1 MTGRRR
7 HRSRP
12 SEDAAAAIQRLLQE
26 WNIGLSDAVNGSV
39 RGRARRPGSARD
51 LPAADAN
58 RGARIDISRRAG
70 TPRRTRGQVVPVD
83 AELPCGA
90 DEASPFR
97 EAAST
102 WLSGQPNGPRRV
114 GFPWQPLT
122 GVVRISTYEKTL
134 GHPLTP
140 KQVPAQPRQRC
151 SVLRG
156 PLDQSP
162 RFAMS
167 PCPCPGQ
174 PSGRSHGRTIIIVI
188 ASALLAGGCSA
199 VRPVSAPGRPAAG
212 SGWPASASAPPRGI
226 THFTVTGTVPVEP
239 NPSQDTHAQAEGAA
253 CQPQEFRRDETLGEV
268 TAAGLSAAGAP
279 AAAALLKHFL
289 AGTGTEMR
297 FGARSQISQEAR
309 ASRAF
314 QDLNRHIQ
322 DAVASQLRAGQS
334 RVRLT
339 GPALRTIRF
348 GLPGSSQDLY
358 LGFRGTQGL
367 DIHGTGTTTD
377 VGYSGSLTYVIRDSY
392 GFPPE
397 DQLLGIGTAMRYL
410 QVNCGNPPTRGG
422 ARWFPDTITVAVA
435 LRQPGKGSRAA
446 TPPRP

>member
-1 MTGRRR
+1 
-7 HRSRP
+7 
-12 SEDAAAAIQRLLQE
+12 
-26 WNIGLSDAVNGSV
+26 
-39 RGRARRPGSARD
+39 
-51 LPAADAN
+51 
-58 RGARIDISRRAG
+58 
-70 TPRRTRGQVVPVD
+70 
-83 AELPCGA
+83 
-90 DEASPFR
+90 
-97 EAAST
+97 
-102 WLSGQPNGPRRV
+102 
-114 GFPWQPLT
+114 
-122 GVVRISTYEKTL
+122 
-134 GHPLTP
+134 
-140 KQVPAQPRQRC
+140 
-151 SVLRG
+151 
-156 PLDQSP
+156 
-162 RFAMS
+162 
-167 PCPCPGQ
+167 
-174 PSGRSHGRTIIIVI
+174 
-188 ASALLAGGCSA
+188 